1 MNGEQVTFS
10 VFTKP
15 WKTLSLGELGALVRG
30 FGFDA
35 VELPVRPG
43 YQVQPD
49 TMETGLKEAVRA
61 FADEGIVVKSVA
73 APTDGVRPGFI
84 GELIAACAENDI
96 PVIRVFPFIRPDE
109 PYLEGEA
116 RVQNELESFLPLLEQ
131 CRVTVGVQ
139 NHCGPCFTGAM
150 HLRHLIERFDPQH
163 IGAILDAGHT
173 GLSGE
178 EPEHAIDMVW
188 SHLCMVNFKNAFRR
202 LRTGPEA
209 EQAEWQVYWTSA
221 RHGLSDWRRYAAEL
235 KKRRWRGTACL
246 TAEYSD
252 PNAVDR
258 LIADDLRYTKSLFV

>member
-73 APTDGVRPGFI
+73 APTDGVRPGFT

-109 PYLEGEA
+109 PRYGLA
-116 RVQNELESFLPLLEQ
+116 IHIPCSAPLSHPPPSPGRRPGR
-131 CRVTVGVQ
+131 CR
-139 NHCGPCFTGAM
+139 
-150 HLRHLIERFDPQH
+150 
-163 IGAILDAGHT
+163 
-173 GLSGE
+173 
-178 EPEHAIDMVW
+178 
-188 SHLCMVNFKNAFRR
+188 
-202 LRTGPEA
+202 
-209 EQAEWQVYWTSA
+209 
-221 RHGLSDWRRYAAEL
+221 
-235 KKRRWRGTACL
+235 RGTEAG
-246 TAEYSD
+246 
-252 PNAVDR
+252 
-258 LIADDLRYTKSLFV
+258 

>member
-1 MNGEQVTFS
+1 
-10 VFTKP
+10 
-15 WKTLSLGELGALVRG
+15 
-30 FGFDA
+30 
-35 VELPVRPG
+35 
-43 YQVQPD
+43 
-49 TMETGLKEAVRA
+49 
-61 FADEGIVVKSVA
+61 
-73 APTDGVRPGFI
+73 
-84 GELIAACAENDI
+84 
-96 PVIRVFPFIRPDE
+96 VFPFIRPDE

-150 HLRHLIERFDPQH
+150 HLFHLIERFDPQH

-173 GLSGE
+173 GLAGE
-178 EPEHAIDMVW
+178 EPEHAIDTVW

>member
-1 MNGEQVTFS
+1 MGATYVNFS

-15 WKTLSLGELGALVRG
+15 WKTQSFGELARLVRG

-43 YQVQPD
+43 YQVQPEA
-49 TMETGLKEAVRA
+49 METGLKKAIQA

-73 APTDGVRPGFI
+73 APTDGVRPGFTAD
-84 GELIAACAENDI
+84 LIAACAENDV
-96 PVIRVFPFIRPDE
+96 PLIRVFPFIRPGE

-116 RVQNELESFLPLLEQ
+116 RVQKELESLLPLLEQ

-150 HLRHLIERFDPQH
+150 HLRHLIERFDPKR
-163 IGAILDAGHT
+163 IGAILDAGYT

-188 SHLCMVNFKNAFRR
+188 SHLCMVNFKNAFRK

-209 EQAEWQVYWTSA
+209 EQAEWQVYWTSG

-235 KKRRWRGTACL
+235 KKRQWRGTACL

-258 LIADDLRYTKSLFV
+258 LIADDLRYARSLFL